1 MKYEFI
7 DLDCGTKDLVRPM
20 EELGFLIKRK
30 RPENV
35 RCPKC
40 GKRTIYTW
48 RHCTNS
54 DVVMAVDC
62 SYCGL
67 NFITTAAP
75 IGYLKELLS
84 KMG

>member
-7 DLDCGTKDLVRPM
+7 DLDCGTEDLVRPM
-20 EELGFLIKRK
+20 EELGYLIKRK

-48 RHCTNS
+48 RHCA
-54 DVVMAVDC
+54 DFDIVMAVKC
-62 SYCGL
+62 SHCGL
-67 NFITTAAP
+67 NLAVTGTPTA
-75 IGYLKELLS
+75 YLKELLG
-84 KMG
+84 KVR